1 MPKPH
6 FEGNVDTRWLVERGE
21 DRKMEMLSE
30 FAFIDSKGYRWAA
43 HRGEQVDGASI
54 PEVVWSKVVGT
65 PFIGDYRRA
74 SVVHDVAC
82 VRREKTSKE
91 AHRMFFEAMLAD
103 GTAKERALLFY
114 TAVRLFGPKWDQ
126 QRGFRPMFAV
136 PAEEIDFDRLEA
148 ALDHVLG
155 NR

>member
-6 FEGNVDTRWLVERGE
+6 FEGNVDTRWLVEPGE

-91 AHRMFFEAMLAD
+91 AHRRTEPSSSIRPCASLAPS
-103 GTAKERALLFY
+103 GTSNGA
-114 TAVRLFGPKWDQ
+114 
-126 QRGFRPMFAV
+126 FARCL
-136 PAEEIDFDRLEA
+136 PSPPR
-148 ALDHVLG
+148 
-155 NR
+155 R